1 MQQVWLLSNS
11 ENLVAW
17 IQVHNCAAAHWT
29 ASAAGACFPE
39 FERPC
44 FLFKRVAKSLHF
56 QRGEGLLLVI
66 KWPFHLQVGD
76 KNTETTV
83 GEKHL

>member
-11 ENLVAW
+11 EHLVAW

-39 FERPC
+39 SLNDPAFFLRELPKASISKEGRDC
-44 FLFKRVAKSLHF
+44 F
-56 QRGEGLLLVI
+56 
-66 KWPFHLQVGD
+66 W
-76 KNTETTV
+76 
-83 GEKHL
+83 